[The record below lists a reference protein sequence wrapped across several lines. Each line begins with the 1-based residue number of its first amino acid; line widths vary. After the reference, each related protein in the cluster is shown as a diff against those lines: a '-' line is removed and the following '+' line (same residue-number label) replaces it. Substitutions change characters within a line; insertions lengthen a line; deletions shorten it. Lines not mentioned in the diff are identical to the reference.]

1 MVFIATI
8 ACRIFSR
15 NNNRYW
21 FSNSDGQI
29 QHRSTRI
36 VAVSCDVADR
46 SVDCPCTIGRQLG
59 RKTRNR
65 FIHLAAFTSWLKML
79 PPQHLAE
86 VVAEVRV
93 ELLISFLLMGLSG
106 GVGVPLRLS
115 SNARQFLGF
124 AVPGMLTAICGPIVF
139 MPDHQLDLS
148 PANPYLLGSVV
159 AIVLVLWT
167 RSVLLSMLL
176 SMGFF
181 FFLRWWL

>member
-1 MVFIATI
+1 MIMLLIFAMGGLVFL
-8 ACRIFSR
+8 
-15 NNNRYW
+15 NRY
-21 FSNSDGQI
+21 
-29 QHRSTRI
+29 
-36 VAVSCDVADR
+36 
-46 SVDCPCTIGRQLG
+46 
-59 RKTRNR
+59 
-65 FIHLAAFTSWLKML
+65 AFLEPRL
-79 PPQHLAE
+79 
-86 VVAEVRV
+86 
-93 ELLISFLLMGLSG
+93 
-106 GVGVPLRLS
+106 PLRLS

-181 FFLRWWL
+181 FVLRWWLNGAA